1 MIFARYLLSTAMA
14 LGVTFGVFYGMQSL
28 VVQTDAALDK
38 PQSGGVIDFVRVKRE
53 SLPEPKKRE
62 LPDKPRSVDEPPP
75 PQMQMKSSEG
85 GAAVAAAMAIQA
97 PTPKAEVK
105 LRGGPKLGAAPVSD
119 SSAIPLVRIN
129 PQYPRSARQARIEG
143 WVKVRF
149 DVGPTGK
156 VENPVVLDAQPKGV
170 FESAALAA
178 FRRWK
183 YRPKVVSGQ
192 PVVQR
197 GQVTKI
203 LFKLDD

>member
-85 GAAVAAAMAIQA
+85 GAAVGH
-97 PTPKAEVK
+97 
-105 LRGGPKLGAAPVSD
+105 LGGPPLG
-119 SSAIPLVRIN
+119 
-129 PQYPRSARQARIEG
+129 RSAL
-143 WVKVRF
+143 
-149 DVGPTGK
+149 PH
-156 VENPVVLDAQPKGV
+156 GV
-170 FESAALAA
+170 AGERATQLPDRS
-178 FRRWK
+178 R
-183 YRPKVVSGQ
+183 
-192 PVVQR
+192 
-197 GQVTKI
+197 
-203 LFKLDD
+203 